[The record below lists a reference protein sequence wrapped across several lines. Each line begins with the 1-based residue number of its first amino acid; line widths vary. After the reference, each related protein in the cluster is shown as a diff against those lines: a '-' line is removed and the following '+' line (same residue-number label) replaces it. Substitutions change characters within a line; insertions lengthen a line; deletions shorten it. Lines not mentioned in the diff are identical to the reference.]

1 MIRVIQV
8 LIRGQSGCPPDF
20 SKVSRDVDIF
30 VTSHRLLALL
40 SNYECEVT
48 SSTTM
53 ASPPL
58 GKESNGLLKAP
69 RRVFNRVRDRI
80 SRNSSSL
87 SPALPETS
95 ASNIPNDD
103 PGVVRDRSYASSD
116 RSSGIDSAD
125 KVGETPDVDGNRSQD
140 AIPSSEQSSSHPES
154 NTADKIK
161 KAWGVTRSAL
171 VTALRLL
178 EKSGDAFPPLKSAVG
193 GLVACLDLAQVS

>member
-1 MIRVIQV
+1 
-8 LIRGQSGCPPDF
+8 
-20 SKVSRDVDIF
+20 
-30 VTSHRLLALL
+30 
-40 SNYECEVT
+40 
-48 SSTTM
+48 M

-58 GKESNGLLKAP
+58 GKDSNSLLKVP

-80 SRNSSSL
+80 SQNSRSL

-95 ASNIPNDD
+95 TANIPNDD
-103 PGVVRDRSYASSD
+103 PGVVRDRSYASSH
-116 RSSGIDSAD
+116 RSSAVLGTDS
-125 KVGETPDVDGNRSQD
+125 VGETPDVDGNRSQD

-178 EKSGDAFPPLKSAVG
+178 EKSADAFPPLKSAVG
-193 GLVACLDLAQVS
+193 GLVACLDLAHVSSGWGFNTLY